1 MRARDYRRMR
11 DLFGRVL
18 RIGNI
23 AVVDGIAAG
32 GLLMDQGKERRPVA
46 IFKGLADVGAEWEE
60 H

>member
-1 MRARDYRRMR
+1 MR